1 MNRCALCLQM
11 LRLLKARGMMSRQEL
26 ADELQTN
33 IRNLS
38 EFRKELETAGYVIE
52 STTGRYG
59 GYRLVEE
66 EALAV
71 PSLNKDE
78 QTALLEA
85 CAYLQAHKDFAYGDP
100 FMKAMDKIRAGTRG
114 KAHGSGTYLE
124 ESDLHISARLRQYL
138 TLCREESPGKKRCF
152 YNTAL
157 CKAKKSKKLRY
168 FLMSWCIIKMLI
180 M

>member
-66 EALAV
+66 EALQV
-71 PSLNKDE
+71 P
-78 QTALLEA
+78 
-85 CAYLQAHKDFAYGDP
+85 
-100 FMKAMDKIRAGTRG
+100 
-114 KAHGSGTYLE
+114 
-124 ESDLHISARLRQYL
+124 
-138 TLCREESPGKKRCF
+138 
-152 YNTAL
+152 
-157 CKAKKSKKLRY
+157 
-168 FLMSWCIIKMLI
+168 
-180 M
+180 